1 MTVSA
6 AASKFARQQNGR
18 GMRPRTLLI
27 VCVGR
32 THRVLVSSGRLRPP
46 HVRPTDSVCTTQLAS
61 QLCSGKVG
69 RRALST
75 TVCAQTS
82 LPVPRARANSLHRQQ
97 RPIVYAPRVRSAG
110 IRRARVRKTAKT
122 VLVAAI
128 RISPVEKLARH
139 AISIAPLACFTR
151 VVV

>member
-32 THRVLVSSGRLRPP
+32 THRALVSSGRRRPP
-46 HVRPTDSVCTTQLAS
+46 HVHPTGSVCTTQRAI
-61 QLCSGKVG
+61 QLCSGKAR

-82 LPVPRARANSLHRQQ
+82 LHVLRALANSLHQRQ
-97 RPIVYAPRVRSAG
+97 RPIVYAPRALSAG
-110 IRRARVRKTAKT
+110 FRRVRVPKTAKT
-122 VLVAAI
+122 ALVAAI
-128 RISPVEKLARH
+128 RISPVAKLARH
-139 AISIAPLACFTR
+139 AISIAPLACFTTA
-151 VVV
+151 VV